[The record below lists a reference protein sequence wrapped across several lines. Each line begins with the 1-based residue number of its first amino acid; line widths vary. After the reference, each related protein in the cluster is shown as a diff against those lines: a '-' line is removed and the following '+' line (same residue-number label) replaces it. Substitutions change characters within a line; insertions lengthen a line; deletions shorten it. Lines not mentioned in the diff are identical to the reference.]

1 MSFNPHLPERLGTDI
16 PSMQILSSLFFIS
29 FHLLLDLFKYH
40 QTVTSNTA
48 SKVEGNNACKVDY
61 ECGIVIFKKK
71 EIF

>member
-1 MSFNPHLPERLGTDI
+1 
-16 PSMQILSSLFFIS
+16 MQILSSLFFIF

-48 SKVEGNNACKVDY
+48 SKVGGNNACKVDY